1 MCVQLRAMWYVMEV
15 AATRNKGQRGFGNGV
30 VFVMFWKSDS
40 SLFDYD
46 RKVFDGMK
54 KFEEHCWPI
63 RTVSWHICCPPAFCN
78 HIIKPVMMELKNR
91 SSRARTLFH
100 DVPENDI
107 AEILSTFF
115 GIGKDVLPDEIPGG
129 TVQFDQSLWI
139 EQRKAS
145 EARHAEQ
152 WCKADS

>member
-1 MCVQLRAMWYVMEV
+1 MYVQLRAMWYVMEV

-54 KFEEHCWPI
+54 KFEENCWPI

-107 AEILSTFF
+107 AEILSTF

-152 WCKADS
+152 GCKADS